1 MTTAAVTTHLITDL
15 LKHEHSNVTYLKQ
28 EGISLAISKAL
39 TQTYLE
45 KPKNPIDFFAKS
57 LLSQVKTKRA
67 RQDVN
72 VIYDHNHDCIANW
85 ERTQSGSA
93 QGAEQGVHSGEA
105 LDGWEEEQGTEG

>member
-72 VIYDHNHDCIANW
+72 VIYDHNHYCIAN
-85 ERTQSGSA
+85 
-93 QGAEQGVHSGEA
+93 
-105 LDGWEEEQGTEG
+105 

>member
-1 MTTAAVTTHLITDL
+1 MTTAGVTTHLITDM
-15 LKHEHSNVTYLKQ
+15 LKHEHANVTYLKQ

-67 RQDVN
+67 KQEVRKRSTFMFV
-72 VIYDHNHDCIANW
+72 IANR
-85 ERTQSGSA
+85 ERAQSRGIARGKQIVYTGYTS
-93 QGAEQGVHSGEA
+93 
-105 LDGWEEEQGTEG
+105 

>member
-1 MTTAAVTTHLITDL
+1 MTTAGVTTHLITDM
-15 LKHEHSNVTYLKQ
+15 LKHEHANVTYLKQ

-67 RQDVN
+67 KQEVSKQSPF
-72 VIYDHNHDCIANW
+72 NHVCYIAN
-85 ERTQSGSA
+85 
-93 QGAEQGVHSGEA
+93 
-105 LDGWEEEQGTEG
+105 

>member
-39 TQTYLE
+39 TQTYLH
-45 KPKNPIDFFAKS
+45 KPTNPIDFFAKS

-67 RQDVN
+67 RHN
-72 VIYDHNHDCIANW
+72 VIVVNNIIAALFSKLRENAEW
-85 ERTQSGSA
+85 RCLRSRTECLYRSR
-93 QGAEQGVHSGEA
+93 
-105 LDGWEEEQGTEG
+105 